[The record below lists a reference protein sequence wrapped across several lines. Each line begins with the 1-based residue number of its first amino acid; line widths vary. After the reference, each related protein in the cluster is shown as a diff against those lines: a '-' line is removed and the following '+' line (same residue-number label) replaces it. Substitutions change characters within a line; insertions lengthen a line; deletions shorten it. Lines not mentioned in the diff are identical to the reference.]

1 MAGKVERLNALT
13 VKRTTAPGLYADGA
27 GLYLQ
32 VTASG
37 ARSWIFRFRWQ
48 GGRRDM
54 GLGSLEAVP
63 LAKARQK
70 ATEARQA
77 LADGIDPIAAR
88 DAARAAEAAEL
99 AKSKTFKDAAET
111 YIADRKSAWTNPKH
125 AAQWEST
132 LATYAYPEIGKLPVG
147 EIDVGHITS
156 ILRPIWAK
164 KPETARRL
172 RGRIEAVLDSAKAH
186 GWRTGDNPARW
197 RESLKSILPAYTE
210 LATVEHHPALPYA
223 EIGAFVAELRKQS
236 GLASRALEFLIL
248 TATRTAETT
257 GARWAEIDLA
267 KAEWSIP
274 KERMKT
280 RKKMKG
286 PHRVPLSPRAVEL
299 LRDLSRGKTG
309 EFVFPGLKPGKHLSN
324 GAFLAVLERM
334 GRGDITAHGFRSTF
348 RDWAAEQTN
357 YPRDVAEMALAHAI
371 GDKVEAAY
379 RRGDLFAKRARMM
392 ADWAKHCDTVAKAGN
407 VVAIRKA

>member
-132 LATYAYPEIGKLPVG
+132 LATYAY
-147 EIDVGHITS
+147 
-156 ILRPIWAK
+156 
-164 KPETARRL
+164 
-172 RGRIEAVLDSAKAH
+172 
-186 GWRTGDNPARW
+186 
-197 RESLKSILPAYTE
+197 
-210 LATVEHHPALPYA
+210 
-223 EIGAFVAELRKQS
+223 
-236 GLASRALEFLIL
+236 
-248 TATRTAETT
+248 
-257 GARWAEIDLA
+257 
-267 KAEWSIP
+267 
-274 KERMKT
+274 
-280 RKKMKG
+280 
-286 PHRVPLSPRAVEL
+286 
-299 LRDLSRGKTG
+299 
-309 EFVFPGLKPGKHLSN
+309 
-324 GAFLAVLERM
+324 
-334 GRGDITAHGFRSTF
+334 
-348 RDWAAEQTN
+348 
-357 YPRDVAEMALAHAI
+357 
-371 GDKVEAAY
+371 
-379 RRGDLFAKRARMM
+379 
-392 ADWAKHCDTVAKAGN
+392 
-407 VVAIRKA
+407 